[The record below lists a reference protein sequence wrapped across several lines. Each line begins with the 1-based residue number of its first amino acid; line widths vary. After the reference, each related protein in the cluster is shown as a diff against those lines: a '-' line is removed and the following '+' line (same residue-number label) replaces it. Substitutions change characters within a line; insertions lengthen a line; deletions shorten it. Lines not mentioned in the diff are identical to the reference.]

1 MAFDQEAVNNLT
13 DAVESIA
20 AATGAFRRTAGHEPK
35 AAPGS
40 GLTLAVWADSI
51 QPIAQA
57 SGVASTSGVVT
68 FLARAY
74 GNMLQKPEDDIDP
87 RLMASAAVL
96 IGAYSADFT
105 LGGLVRNI
113 DLLGMYGRKMGAQA
127 GYVTIGGAMYRIM
140 TVTVP
145 CVMNDLWEQEE

>member
-1 MAFDQEAVNNLT
+1 MSFDQAAIEKLT
-13 DAVESIA
+13 AKIESIA
-20 AATGAFRRTAGHEPK
+20 AATAAFRRVSGHEPK

-40 GLTLAVWADSI
+40 GLSLAVWADSI

-57 SGVASTSGVVT
+57 SGLASTSGVVT

-74 GNMLQKPEDDIDP
+74 GNMLAKPEDDIDP
-87 RLMASAAVL
+87 RLMASASAL
-96 IGAYSADFT
+96 LGAYSGDFT
-105 LGGLVRNI
+105 LGGLCRNI

-127 GYVTIGGAMYRIM
+127 GYVTIGGTMYRIM

-145 CVMNDLWEQEE
+145 CVVDDLWEQVS